1 MIRGFY
7 NKAQSTAE
15 YAIVLALVVGA
26 VVAMQIYVKRGL
38 SGRMKDVVDHGGVVG
53 SVGNGSFD
61 LTAVG
66 VGNMQYEPYY
76 LSQDASSASVS
87 DAQSVLG
94 AKGEAGKSNK
104 RISLQKRKAK
114 VGWTGQVTA
123 SADKVNAEDLG
134 EVTAPALPTV
144 SDPVESDTTD

>member
-1 MIRGFY
+1 
-7 NKAQSTAE
+7 
-15 YAIVLALVVGA
+15 
-26 VVAMQIYVKRGL
+26 
-38 SGRMKDVVDHGGVVG
+38 MKDVVDHGGVVG

-76 LSQDASSASVS
+76 LSQEILSSASVS

-114 VGWTGQVTA
+114 VGWTGQVSE

-134 EVTAPALPTV
+134 EVTAPDLPTV
-144 SDPVESDTTD
+144 ADPVESDTTD